1 MYSAQELKLNTIYDC
16 EGTIDDQDIDEELV
30 LPVLHADQCTIYEL
44 TMPTPT
50 PAQPEIRSSIHDSIT
65 HLFKGDSLSTDYLL
79 AFLFSSP
86 PSKEMPLPGAS
97 RVNFVIKDAEPSFFD
112 RVLDFIE
119 GVMPLVAKIGMSIE
133 GLNRESYASKM
144 IDGVLSRGIL
154 QLPKSSIL
162 MVDETSLN
170 PGTLSSTGLSNITQ
184 LKSIVRDGEIE
195 YGLEFGS
202 VSVGCE
208 ISCCVVSEGKSM
220 LDIDIV
226 VPVVMADSTDSSE
239 WTISNLPEIRSYI
252 SSSKKLWSEYSINES
267 VAEQISDAFVNRV
280 GGERVLDKETNGED
294 LGRILGVAR
303 GLSLWFGCSELSW
316 EVFVRAV
323 EMESER
329 VARLRLSK
337 GEVEGISR

>member
-1 MYSAQELKLNTIYDC
+1 
-16 EGTIDDQDIDEELV
+16 
-30 LPVLHADQCTIYEL
+30 
-44 TMPTPT
+44 
-50 PAQPEIRSSIHDSIT
+50 
-65 HLFKGDSLSTDYLL
+65 
-79 AFLFSSP
+79 
-86 PSKEMPLPGAS
+86 
-97 RVNFVIKDAEPSFFD
+97 
-112 RVLDFIE
+112 
-119 GVMPLVAKIGMSIE
+119 
-133 GLNRESYASKM
+133 
-144 IDGVLSRGIL
+144 
-154 QLPKSSIL
+154 
-162 MVDETSLN
+162 
-170 PGTLSSTGLSNITQ
+170 
-184 LKSIVRDGEIE
+184 
-195 YGLEFGS
+195 
-202 VSVGCE
+202 
-208 ISCCVVSEGKSM
+208 
-220 LDIDIV
+220 
-226 VPVVMADSTDSSE
+226 MADSTDSSE